1 LGFHETSLSIKY
13 PNVMKTLIAM
23 CFLEVSLIITM
34 YNSTNRIP
42 DFLFFFP
49 RIWFIFIFIIIIFL
63 LYRLLSSKSITIGD
77 NYIISL
83 NKKRYDAD
91 EISSVFIDGE
101 RIGFKTVDKKLV
113 PIQLYFTFK
122 KENTVN
128 GMNEIR
134 EWAQRNNK
142 PIRYKFFFGWI

>member
-1 LGFHETSLSIKY
+1 
-13 PNVMKTLIAM
+13 MRTLIAM

-34 YNSTNRIP
+34 YNSTNRTP

-49 RIWFIFIFIIIIFL
+49 RIWFIFIFIIIIFS
-63 LYRLLSSKSITIGD
+63 LYRLLSSKSITLGD
-77 NYIISL
+77 NFIISL

-91 EISSVFIDGE
+91 EISSVFIDGK
-101 RIGFKTVDKKLV
+101 RIGIKTVDKKLV
-113 PIQLYFTFK
+113 PLHLYFTFK
-122 KENTVN
+122 KENTAN
-128 GMNEIR
+128 GIEEIR

>member
-1 LGFHETSLSIKY
+1 MGFHETSLSIKY

-34 YNSTNRIP
+34 YNSTSRIP

-49 RIWFIFIFIIIIFL
+49 RIWFIFIFIIIIFS
-63 LYRLLSSKSITIGD
+63 LYRLLSSKSITLGD
-77 NYIISL
+77 NFIISL

>member
-1 LGFHETSLSIKY
+1 MGFHETSLSIKY
-13 PNVMKTLIAM
+13 PNVMRTLIAM

-34 YNSTNRIP
+34 YNSTNRTP

-63 LYRLLSSKSITIGD
+63 LYRLLSSKSITLGD
-77 NYIISL
+77 NFIISL

-91 EISSVFIDGE
+91 EISSVFIDGK
-101 RIGFKTVDKKLV
+101 RIGIKTVDKKLV
-113 PIQLYFTFK
+113 PLHLYFTFK
-122 KENTVN
+122 KENTAN
-128 GMNEIR
+128 GIEEIR
-134 EWAQRNNK
+134 EWAKRNNK

>member
-1 LGFHETSLSIKY
+1 MGFHETSLSIKY

>member
-1 LGFHETSLSIKY
+1 MGFHETSLSIKY
-13 PNVMKTLIAM
+13 PNVMKTLITM

-34 YNSTNRIP
+34 YNSTNRTP

-63 LYRLLSSKSITIGD
+63 LYRLLSSKSITLGD
-77 NYIISL
+77 NFIISL

-91 EISSVFIDGE
+91 EISSVFIDGK
-101 RIGFKTVDKKLV
+101 RIGIKTVDKKLV
-113 PIQLYFTFK
+113 PLHLYFTFK
-122 KENTVN
+122 KENTAN
-128 GMNEIR
+128 GIEEIR
-134 EWAQRNNK
+134 EWAKRNNK

>member
-1 LGFHETSLSIKY
+1 MGFHETSLSIKY

-49 RIWFIFIFIIIIFL
+49 RIWFIFIFIIIIFS
-63 LYRLLSSKSITIGD
+63 LYRLLSSKSITLGD

-91 EISSVFIDGE
+91 EISSVFIDGK
-101 RIGFKTVDKKLV
+101 RIGIKTVDKKLV
-113 PIQLYFTFK
+113 PLHLYFTFK
-122 KENTVN
+122 KENTAN
-128 GMNEIR
+128 GIEEIR
-134 EWAQRNNK
+134 EWAKETTN
-142 PIRYKFFFGWI
+142 P

>member
-1 LGFHETSLSIKY
+1 MGFHQTSFSIKY

-23 CFLEVSLIITM
+23 CFFEVSLIITM
-34 YNSTNRIP
+34 YNSTSRTSE
-42 DFLFFFP
+42 FLFFFP
-49 RIWFIFIFIIIIFL
+49 RIWFIFIFIIIIFV
-63 LYRLLSSKSITIGD
+63 LYRWISSKSITIGD
-77 NYIISL
+77 NYIVSL

-128 GMNEIR
+128 GMNEIK

>member
-1 LGFHETSLSIKY
+1 MGFHETSLSIKY

-34 YNSTNRIP
+34 YNSTNRTP
-42 DFLFFFP
+42 DFMFFFP

-63 LYRLLSSKSITIGD
+63 LYRLLSSKSITLGD
-77 NYIISL
+77 NFIISL

-91 EISSVFIDGE
+91 EISSVFIDGK
-101 RIGFKTVDKKLV
+101 RIGIKTVDKKLV
-113 PIQLYFTFK
+113 PLHLYFTFK
-122 KENTVN
+122 KENTAN
-128 GMNEIR
+128 GIEEIR
-134 EWAQRNNK
+134 EWAKRNNK

>member
-1 LGFHETSLSIKY
+1 
-13 PNVMKTLIAM
+13 MKTLFAM
-23 CFLEVSLIITM
+23 CISEVSLIITM
-34 YNSTNRIP
+34 HISTNRTP

-63 LYRLLSSKSITIGD
+63 LYRFLSSKSITIGD
-77 NYIISL
+77 NFIISL

-91 EISSVFIDGE
+91 EISSVFIDGK
-101 RIGFKTVDKKLV
+101 RIGIKTVDKKLV
-113 PIQLYFTFK
+113 PLHLYFTFK

-128 GMNEIR
+128 GMEEIR
-134 EWAQRNNK
+134 EWAKRNNK

>member
-1 LGFHETSLSIKY
+1 MGFHETSLSIKY

-63 LYRLLSSKSITIGD
+63 LYRLLSSKSISLGD

-91 EISSVFIDGE
+91 EISSVFIDGK
-101 RIGFKTVDKKLV
+101 RIGIKTVDKKLV
-113 PIQLYFTFK
+113 PLHLYFTFK
-122 KENTVN
+122 KENTAN
-128 GMNEIR
+128 GIEEIR
-134 EWAQRNNK
+134 EWAKRNNK

>member
-1 LGFHETSLSIKY
+1 MGFHETSFSIKF
-13 PNVMKTLIAM
+13 PNAMKTLIAM
-23 CFLEVSLIITM
+23 CFLEVPLIFSM
-34 YNSTNRIP
+34 YNSTNRTP
-42 DFLFFFP
+42 GFLLFFP
-49 RIWFIFIFIIIIFL
+49 RIWFIFIFIIIIFV
-63 LYRLLSSKSITIGD
+63 LYRWLSSKSITIGD

-91 EISSVFIDGE
+91 EISSVFIDGK

-113 PIQLYFTFK
+113 PLQLYFTFK

-128 GMNEIR
+128 GMEEIR

>member
-1 LGFHETSLSIKY
+1 MGFHETSLSIKY

-23 CFLEVSLIITM
+23 CFLEVSLIITV

-63 LYRLLSSKSITIGD
+63 LYRLLSSKSITLGD
-77 NYIISL
+77 NFIISL

>member
-1 LGFHETSLSIKY
+1 MRFHETSLSIKH
-13 PNVMKTLIAM
+13 PNVMKTLFAM
-23 CFLEVSLIITM
+23 CISEVSLIITM
-34 YNSTNRIP
+34 HISTNRTP

-63 LYRLLSSKSITIGD
+63 LYRFLSSKSITIGD
-77 NYIISL
+77 NFIISL

-91 EISSVFIDGE
+91 EISSVFIDGK
-101 RIGFKTVDKKLV
+101 RIGIKTVDKKLV
-113 PIQLYFTFK
+113 PLHLYFTFK

-128 GMNEIR
+128 GMEEIR
-134 EWAQRNNK
+134 EWAKRNNK

>member
-1 LGFHETSLSIKY
+1 MGFHETSLSIKY

-23 CFLEVSLIITM
+23 FFLEVSLIITM

-63 LYRLLSSKSITIGD
+63 LYRLLSSKSITLGD
-77 NYIISL
+77 NFIISL

>member
-1 LGFHETSLSIKY
+1 MGFHETSLSIKY

-63 LYRLLSSKSITIGD
+63 LYRLLSSKSITLGD

-91 EISSVFIDGE
+91 EISSVFIDGK
-101 RIGFKTVDKKLV
+101 RIGIKTVDKKLV
-113 PIQLYFTFK
+113 PLHLYFTFK
-122 KENTVN
+122 KENTAN
-128 GMNEIR
+128 GIEEIR
-134 EWAQRNNK
+134 EWAKRNNK

>member
-1 LGFHETSLSIKY
+1 
-13 PNVMKTLIAM
+13 M
-23 CFLEVSLIITM
+23 
-34 YNSTNRIP
+34 
-42 DFLFFFP
+42 
-49 RIWFIFIFIIIIFL
+49 
-63 LYRLLSSKSITIGD
+63 LSSKSITLGD
-77 NYIISL
+77 NFIISL

-142 PIRYKFFFGWI
+142 PIGYKFFFGWI

>member
-1 LGFHETSLSIKY
+1 MGFHETSLSIKY

-63 LYRLLSSKSITIGD
+63 LYRLLSSKSITLGD
-77 NYIISL
+77 NFIISL

-91 EISSVFIDGE
+91 EISSVFIDGK
-101 RIGFKTVDKKLV
+101 RIGIKTVDKKLV
-113 PIQLYFTFK
+113 PLHLYFTFK
-122 KENTVN
+122 KENTAN
-128 GMNEIR
+128 GIEEIR
-134 EWAQRNNK
+134 EWAKRNNK

>member
-1 LGFHETSLSIKY
+1 MGFHETSLSIKY

-63 LYRLLSSKSITIGD
+63 LYRLFSSKSITLGD
-77 NYIISL
+77 NFIISL

-91 EISSVFIDGE
+91 EISSVFIDGK
-101 RIGFKTVDKKLV
+101 RIGIKTVDKKLV
-113 PIQLYFTFK
+113 PLHLYFTFK
-122 KENTVN
+122 KENTAN
-128 GMNEIR
+128 GIEEIR
-134 EWAQRNNK
+134 EWAKRNNK

>member
-1 LGFHETSLSIKY
+1 MGFHETSLSIKY

-49 RIWFIFIFIIIIFL
+49 RIWFIFIFIIIIFS
-63 LYRLLSSKSITIGD
+63 LYRLLSSKSITLGD

-91 EISSVFIDGE
+91 EISSVFIDGK
-101 RIGFKTVDKKLV
+101 RIGIKTVDKKLV
-113 PIQLYFTFK
+113 PLHLYFTFK
-122 KENTVN
+122 KENTAN
-128 GMNEIR
+128 GIEEIR
-134 EWAQRNNK
+134 EWAKRNNK

>member
-1 LGFHETSLSIKY
+1 MGFHETSLSIKY
-13 PNVMKTLIAM
+13 PNVMRTLIAM

-34 YNSTNRIP
+34 YNSTNRTP

-49 RIWFIFIFIIIIFL
+49 RIWFIFIFIIIIFS
-63 LYRLLSSKSITIGD
+63 LYRLLSSKSITLGD
-77 NYIISL
+77 NFIISL

-91 EISSVFIDGE
+91 EISSVFIDGK
-101 RIGFKTVDKKLV
+101 RIGIKTVDKKLV
-113 PIQLYFTFK
+113 PLHLYFTFK
-122 KENTVN
+122 KENTAN
-128 GMNEIR
+128 GIEEIR

>member
-1 LGFHETSLSIKY
+1 MGFHETSLSIKY
-13 PNVMKTLIAM
+13 PNVMMTLIAM

-63 LYRLLSSKSITIGD
+63 LYRLLSSKSITLGD
-77 NYIISL
+77 NFIISL

-91 EISSVFIDGE
+91 EISSVFIDGK
-101 RIGFKTVDKKLV
+101 RIGIKTVDKKLV
-113 PIQLYFTFK
+113 PLHLYFTFK
-122 KENTVN
+122 KENTAN
-128 GMNEIR
+128 GIEEIR
-134 EWAQRNNK
+134 EWAKRNNK

>member
-1 LGFHETSLSIKY
+1 MGFHETSLSIKY

-63 LYRLLSSKSITIGD
+63 LYRLLSSKSITLGD
-77 NYIISL
+77 NFIISL

-91 EISSVFIDGE
+91 EISSVFIDGK

-122 KENTVN
+122 KENTAN
-128 GMNEIR
+128 GIEEIR
-134 EWAQRNNK
+134 EWAKRNNK

>member
-1 LGFHETSLSIKY
+1 MGFHETSLSIKY

-34 YNSTNRIP
+34 YNSTNRTP

-63 LYRLLSSKSITIGD
+63 LYRLLSSKSITLGD
-77 NYIISL
+77 NFIISL

-91 EISSVFIDGE
+91 EISSVFIDGK
-101 RIGFKTVDKKLV
+101 RIGIKTVDKKLV
-113 PIQLYFTFK
+113 PLHLYFTFK
-122 KENTVN
+122 KENTAN
-128 GMNEIR
+128 GIEEIR
-134 EWAQRNNK
+134 EWAKRNNK

>member
-1 LGFHETSLSIKY
+1 
-13 PNVMKTLIAM
+13 MKTLLGM
-23 CFLEVSLIITM
+23 CISEVSLIITM
-34 YNSTNRIP
+34 YNSTSRRS

-49 RIWFIFIFIIIIFL
+49 RIWFIFIFIIIIFV
-63 LYRLLSSKSITIGD
+63 LYRWISSESITIGD

-91 EISSVFIDGE
+91 EISSVFIDGK
-101 RIGFKTVDKKLV
+101 RIGIKTVDKKLV
-113 PIQLYFTFK
+113 PLHLYFTFK

-128 GMNEIR
+128 GMEEIR